1 MRLFSAAARLTRSL
15 FPLTARGALILVLAA
30 GVLTAGIA
38 RADLAGLFWGSSF
51 LLVTLYALVAGHLF
65 LFSARRRKTAESI
78 SFHLPAGGLD
88 PDDDTEA
95 VIAAR
100 LPRAFPPG
108 FSVLLALPLSW
119 HTRKIE
125 GIRLSMR
132 PGTSQTRVAFRAA
145 HRGVYRGSG
154 AALEAYDVLGLTAH
168 RLAFPRQDTVT
179 VYPQVRRARELLGL
193 VEQTDEAT
201 VDSRRRRRSEELLE
215 ARKYYPGDDVRRLN
229 WKVFAHMD
237 ELFLRIGEEV
247 PPPESRILF
256 ILDTTSNPC
265 VPRPLD
271 SDYLDRLVESCASIM
286 VHLASL
292 GLEVTF
298 SRPGVRDCRSFG
310 EGSRTALLTALAGA
324 WWTTEAWAPELP
336 AKALQAVVFASPGS
350 PGLPRIMSTIRA
362 RGWRASIFLQ
372 DLEPEGTVA
381 TPRLLDLIFVPRV
394 TGGLHGPG
402 GSRGYLPAAIPRRRE
417 RSIFADALARDMAF
431 YSGTAQRVGN
441 AAEL

>member
-1 MRLFSAAARLTRSL
+1 LRLLSGAVRLSRFL
-15 FPLTARGALILVLAA
+15 FPLTVRGLLIFVLAA
-30 GVLTAGIA
+30 GLLAAGIA

-65 LFSARRRKTAESI
+65 LISARRRRTAQSI
-78 SFHLPAGGLD
+78 TFHLPAGGLD
-88 PDDDTEA
+88 PADRNEA
-95 VIAAR
+95 VISAR

-108 FSVLLALPLSW
+108 FSVQLSLPMSW

-132 PGTSQTRVAFRAA
+132 PGPGQARVTFTAD
-145 HRGVYRGSG
+145 HRGVYEGRG
-154 AALEAYDVLGLTAH
+154 AVLEAYDILGLTAH
-168 RLAFPRQDTVT
+168 RLRFPRKDTLT
-179 VYPQVRRARELLGL
+179 VYPPVRSARELLGL
-193 VEQTDEAT
+193 VEQTDEST

-265 VPRPLD
+265 VPRAVD

-286 VHLASL
+286 VHLAGR
-292 GLEVTF
+292 GLEVTL
-298 SRPGVRDCRSFG
+298 SRPGVRECRSFG
-310 EGSRTALLTALAGA
+310 EGSRPALLAVLAGA

-336 AKALQAVVFASPGS
+336 AKALQAVVFTSPGS
-350 PGLPRIMSTIRA
+350 PGLPRIMSTVQA

-372 DLEPEGTVA
+372 DLESRGTTSA
-381 TPRLLDLIFVPRV
+381 PRLRDLLFIPRRP
-394 TGGLHGPG
+394 HAFP
-402 GSRGYLPAAIPRRRE
+402 PAAIPRKRE
-417 RSIFADALARDMAF
+417 SLIFADALARDMAF
-431 YSGTAQRVGN
+431 YSGSSQRVGH
-441 AAEL
+441 AAET